1 MAVRQKS
8 DSKTGNIKKPRVQV
22 VMSEGLL
29 AQLEEFAEKESW
41 SVSKSCEFI
50 IRQYFN
56 DNPIHHQNQHDKAND
71 PPSDAWVPADSDD
84 TPDLAQMQKLFQ
96 IMKMAK
102 EAGVL

>member
-1 MAVRQKS
+1 
-8 DSKTGNIKKPRVQV
+8 
-22 VMSEGLL
+22 MSEGLL

-50 IRQYFN
+50 IRQYFEE
-56 DNPIHHQNQHDKAND
+56 NPIQHQNQHDKAND
-71 PPSDAWVPADSDD
+71 PPSDAWMSPGDD